1 MRLGIINMINLLA
14 KKILVS
20 SLLLLTALQISA
32 HEVWLEQ
39 DKSGSVRVY
48 LGEPGVPDTGDKI
61 DKLAGSHVFTSDTND
76 IALLNQLNDHW
87 QANVNDDGDVRLFTE
102 SVWQPWAINEN
113 PWWKFWASD
122 EEHFQGAI
130 LQARA
135 GRNETTAKLNFEL
148 VPVTKNGNVFTAI
161 FEEKT
166 LANQPVELLSP
177 SKKTIELHTDE
188 NGELTVTSEEKG
200 RFILS
205 SVHTV
210 DKEATHSGKQV
221 KSLMYITSLSFVAL

>member
-1 MRLGIINMINLLA
+1 MEIINMINLLA
-14 KKILVS
+14 KQVLVS
-20 SLLLLTALQISA
+20 SLLLLTTLQISA

-61 DKLAGSHVFTSDTND
+61 DKLAGSHVFTADSNV
-76 IALLNQLNDHW
+76 IAPLKQLNDHW
-87 QANVNDDGDVRLFTE
+87 QASVNDDGDVRLFSE
-102 SVWQPWAINEN
+102 SVWKPWAINEN
-113 PWWKFWASD
+113 PWWKFWASE

-161 FEEKT
+161 F
-166 LANQPVELLSP
+166 
-177 SKKTIELHTDE
+177 
-188 NGELTVTSEEKG
+188 
-200 RFILS
+200 
-205 SVHTV
+205 
-210 DKEATHSGKQV
+210 
-221 KSLMYITSLSFVAL
+221 

>member
-1 MRLGIINMINLLA
+1 MINLLA
-14 KKILVS
+14 KRILVS
-20 SLLLLTALQISA
+20 SLLLLTTLQISA

-48 LGEPGVPDTGDKI
+48 LGEPGVPDTGNKI
-61 DKLAGSHVFTSDTND
+61 DKLAGSHVFTTDTND
-76 IALLNQLNDHW
+76 IAPLNQLNDHW
-87 QANVNDDGDVRLFTE
+87 QANINDDGDVRLFTE

-113 PWWKFWASD
+113 PWWNFWASD
-122 EEHFQGAI
+122 DEHFQGAI

-148 VPVTKNGNVFTAI
+148 VPVTTNGNVFTAI
-161 FEEKT
+161 FEEKP
-166 LANQPVELLSP
+166 LANQAVELLSP
-177 SKKTIELHTDE
+177 NKKMIELLTDD
-188 NGELTVTSEEKG
+188 NGQLTVSSEEKG

-210 DKEATHSGKQV
+210 DKKAMHSGKQV
-221 KSLMYITSLSFVAL
+221 DSLMYITSLSFVVL